1 MSIEQMEIF
10 IKDTIPGLL
19 HDSVFID
26 SPLHDLPPLRAFL
39 ICFLIE
45 IRLPSVQEDQLPQLD
60 HLQSTKQ
67 IKYSKIYFT
76 IFMFILSQQNS
87 TYLSMNCDIYL

>member
-1 MSIEQMEIF
+1 MEMF

-60 HLQSTKQ
+60 HLQSTKK
-67 IKYSKIYFT
+67 IKYSKIYYNMK
-76 IFMFILSQQNS
+76 IYKKVFIINQIAG
-87 TYLSMNCDIYL
+87 Y

>member
-1 MSIEQMEIF
+1 MVYSKIEQMEIF
-10 IKDTIPGLL
+10 INDIIPGLL
-19 HDSVFID
+19 HDSVFIE

-39 ICFLIE
+39 IFFRIE

-67 IKYSKIYFT
+67 IK
-76 IFMFILSQQNS
+76 
-87 TYLSMNCDIYL
+87 